1 MPFQLRIILLLTAFP
16 FLLKADSIPNAD
28 SLPAKTRLEDH
39 VRLTVFSSHNY
50 SDTTDVSLG
59 IFGSSAGTVNYL
71 AFSSLFNYTR
81 NSARYV
87 QVAGIGN
94 FAGDTTTGVQI
105 SGIVNTTGTL
115 QNGIQ
120 AGGICNIV
128 NGNMTGVQVAG
139 LTNYAAD
146 TMIGLQLAGL
156 YNQSVNVIRGSQIS
170 GFLNVA
176 KKVEGNQTGFINVS
190 DSIYGI
196 PVGFLSYSRNG
207 YHKFELS
214 ANELFAAN
222 IAFHTGVPA
231 FHNIFTAGIRPQE
244 GDKLLWYAGYG
255 VGTAMPAGKKFRLL
269 FNITGNHISEGD
281 LMEKLNLL
289 NKAFLGVEYT
299 LAKKFSLVTGPEL
312 NAWMTKT
319 NYTFYPDLF
328 TNTQP
333 KVFFNESSRTEK
345 LNTKMWI
352 GWKFGMRFF

>member
-1 MPFQLRIILLLTAFP
+1 MPRIILLLIAFP
-16 FLLKADSIPNAD
+16 YLINAESRIDSD

-39 VRLTVFSSHNY
+39 VRLTVISSPNN
-50 SDTTDVSLG
+50 SDTTEVSLG
-59 IFGSSAGTVNYL
+59 IFGSSTGTVNYL
-71 AFSSLFNYTR
+71 AFSSLFNHTR
-81 NSARYV
+81 NNARYV
-87 QVAGIGN
+87 QLAGIGN

-105 SGIVNTTGTL
+105 AGIVNKTGTL
-115 QNGIQ
+115 QNGVQ
-120 AGGICNIV
+120 TGGICNIV
-128 NGNMTGVQVAG
+128 NGNITGMQIAG

-146 TMIGLQLAGL
+146 TMTGLQIAGL

-214 ANELFAAN
+214 ANELFAVN

-231 FHNIFTAGIRPQE
+231 FHNIFTAGVRPQQ

-269 FNITGNHISEGD
+269 LNITGNHISEGD
-281 LMEKLNLL
+281 LMEKLNLST
-289 NKAFLGVEYT
+289 KAFLGVEYT

-319 NYTFYPDLF
+319 NYALYPDIF
-328 TNTQP
+328 SNTKP